1 MNIMILGAGAMG
13 ALVGGYLS
21 RRNLVWLVDV
31 DAERVRQIEQKGVR
45 VREQDG
51 SVGLF
56 HPHAV
61 VDSADLPEMD
71 LVIVFVKAMHTLS
84 ALQANRA
91 RIGPRTYLMTLQ
103 NGAGHEARLLR
114 FADKDHVIIGSTQH
128 NSSVIESGF
137 VNHGGGGKTSIGLLS
152 GANDRISPIVETF
165 MDCGFACS
173 ASDTIKAQI
182 WNKLFLNTSASALTA
197 VLQVPMGFILDDP
210 HACALMEA
218 LVREAV
224 AVANAEGLC
233 RFDPQQVTEEVKKVL
248 ANAKGGYT
256 SIYADVK
263 AGVCSEVD
271 TISGSVVETAGELGV
286 AVPCHEML
294 VHLIHAME
302 HRMRDPYVN
311 NTTKQEA

>member
-21 RRNLVWLVDV
+21 RRNQVWLVDV

-51 SVGLF
+51 SVGFF

-61 VDSADLPEMD
+61 VDSAGLPEMD
-71 LVIVFVKAMHTLS
+71 LVIVFVKAMYTLS
-84 ALQANRA
+84 ALQDNRG

-114 FADKDHVIIGSTQH
+114 FADEDHVIIGSTQH
-128 NSSVIESGF
+128 NSSVIENGF

-152 GANDRISPIVETF
+152 GANDRIAPIVETF
-165 MDCGFACS
+165 TDCGFACS

-182 WNKLFLNTSASALTA
+182 WSKLFLNTSASALTA

-210 HACALMEA
+210 HACALMET

-224 AVANAEGLC
+224 AVANAEGIC
-233 RFDPQQVTEEVKKVL
+233 QFDPQQVTEEVKNVL
-248 ANAKGGYT
+248 ANARGGYT

-263 AGVCSEVD
+263 AGACSEVD
-271 TISGSVVETAGELGV
+271 TISGSVVEAAGELGV

-302 HRMRDPYVN
+302 HRMRDAYAN
-311 NTTKQEA
+311 NTVKQEA